1 MERREFVRMI
11 SLGLSGLAG
20 LERLTKALAG
30 GLSSGIVV
38 CVASATSGYTEC
50 GADNNDVT
58 CYGVEPYGPAFSCT
72 GNYTCN
78 SKFACED
85 YSCIQQGNGDFEC
98 KSTFNC
104 AVNQSGSQFHCDGSD
119 LIGYQFKCT
128 TPFSCF
134 PKGQGTE
141 TQRFYC
147 DDFYCH
153 EGQFNCYGRYGD
165 CEGTYSA

>member
-1 MERREFVRMI
+1 MGIKRREFMKMASMGVMGI
-11 SLGLSGLAG
+11 SGLVG
-20 LERLTKALAG
+20 LERLAKALTSEP
-30 GLSSGIVV
+30 SSGSVV
-38 CVASATSGYTEC
+38 ICVASATSGYAEC
-50 GADNNDVT
+50 EADNNNVT
-58 CYGVEPYGPAFSCT
+58 CYGVDPYGLAFSCT

-78 SKFACED
+78 SKFTCED

-98 KSTFNC
+98 KSTFRC
-104 AVNQSGSQFHCDGSD
+104 AINQTGSQFHCDGSD

-134 PKGQGTE
+134 PNGQGTG

-153 EGQFNCYGRYGD
+153 EGQFYCYGKYW
-165 CEGTYSA
+165 